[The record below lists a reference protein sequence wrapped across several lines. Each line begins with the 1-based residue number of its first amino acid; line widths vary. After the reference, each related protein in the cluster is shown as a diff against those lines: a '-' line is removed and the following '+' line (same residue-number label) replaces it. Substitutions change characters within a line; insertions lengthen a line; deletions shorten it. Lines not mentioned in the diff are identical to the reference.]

1 MIAIVP
7 VRKGSERVPNKNIK
21 DFAGSSLLEL
31 KLQQL
36 QRVDLFKNVVVS
48 SDCNDMLNMAIDLDA
63 TPHKRNP
70 EFCEPGTSMRDVYK
84 YLGHEFKGSDAIA
97 YINVTN
103 PLLSDES
110 LVSCVQAYKN
120 RSPETISV
128 NTIHEVKDFMWHDG
142 SPVNYDPYDQPRSQD
157 LPNYYALNFA
167 CNIIRTDVMMHQGIV
182 VGTPHIGIIID
193 KIQAMDI
200 DDIYDF
206 EIAETLYKQ
215 KLLKA
220 RGMVR

>member
-21 DFAGSSLLEL
+21 EFAGSSLLEL
-31 KLQQL
+31 KLRQL
-36 QRVDLFKNVVVS
+36 QRVGLFKNVVVS
-48 SDCNDMLNMAIDLDA
+48 SDCNDMLDMAIDLDA
-63 TPHKRNP
+63 TPHKRRP
-70 EFCEPGTSMRDVYK
+70 EFCSASTPMRDVYK
-84 YLGHEFKGSDAIA
+84 YLGHEFKGCDSIA

-110 LVSCVQAYKN
+110 LISCVQAYNNK
-120 RSPETISV
+120 SSEAVSV
-128 NTIHEVKDFMWHDG
+128 NTIHEVKDFMWHAG
-142 SPVNYDPYDQPRSQD
+142 APVNYDPYDQPRSQD
-157 LPNYYALNFA
+157 LPEYYALNFA
-167 CNIIRTDVMMHQGIV
+167 CNIIRTDVMMHQGLI

-220 RGMVR
+220 RG